1 MLTYTPKSASAHSPV
16 KEQDKPWLLVLLCL
30 FWLLPGLVGHDPWKP
45 EENEN
50 AALVISLLRSNNWV
64 VPYLADQ
71 PYFETAPLYFWIAA
85 SLANALTWF
94 GIAVHDAARLTSGL
108 WMGMAFWG
116 AGLAGREIFGHRFG
130 RLTVVLL
137 LGSLGLLVWG
147 HHIAPAVLL
156 VAANAWLIYALA
168 LSLRQPL
175 WAGVLLGLSLLVMLL
190 GATWADALL
199 GLMVALG
206 ILVLPQWRKS
216 TALVTIVT
224 AIIIALPL
232 AALWGYALQSQSPV
246 LFQAWWRNFA
256 WGAYGGAQTVQWLQQ
271 PGYLLSLL
279 PWFAWPVLPLAMW
292 SLWINR
298 AELQFNSRWSLLL
311 WFTSA
316 QFIFVFFAGHTS
328 EAIALPLLIAFS
340 LIATRGV
347 DDLRRGA
354 ASALNSFAILTFGLG
369 AVTLWLIWGM
379 LFFEQPQVVKYFS
392 RYSSASIAVDPY
404 GFIFAF
410 IATVLWGGVL
420 LRRRAMGRKALTNWG
435 CGLILVLAVTVGLF
449 QDWINAGKT
458 YRPVA
463 DAVHILV
470 SKIQPGCI
478 DAVGLPSAPL
488 GAIAYF
494 GTAKLETDPANEC
507 AMAIR
512 AASNVPKQPWT
523 ALAQAR
529 RLGES
534 KESFV
539 IYLK

>member
-1 MLTYTPKSASAHSPV
+1 MLTYTPQSASTNAPV

-30 FWLLPGLVGHDPWKP
+30 FWLIPGLVGHDPWKP

-50 AALVISLLRSNNWV
+50 AALVISLLRSSNWV

-94 GIAVHDAARLTSGL
+94 GIAVHDAARLSTGL
-108 WMGMAFWG
+108 WMGVAFWG

-130 RLTVVLL
+130 RLTVVLM
-137 LGSLGLLVWG
+137 LGALGLLVWG

-156 VAANAWLIYALA
+156 LAANAWLIYALV

-175 WAGVLLGLSLLVMLL
+175 WAGVLLGLSLLVLLL

-199 GLMVALG
+199 GLLIALG

-232 AALWGYALQSQSPV
+232 AALWGYALQSQSSL

-256 WGAYGGAQTVQWLQQ
+256 WGAYGGAQTVQYLLQ

-279 PWFAWPVLPLAMW
+279 PWFAWPILPLAVW

-298 AELQFNSRWSLLL
+298 AELKFNSRWNLLL

-316 QFIFVFFAGHTS
+316 HFMFVFFAGHPS
-328 EAIALPLLIAFS
+328 EAIALPLLIALS
-340 LIATRGV
+340 LIATRGI

-369 AVTLWLIWGM
+369 AVMLWLIWGM
-379 LFFEQPQVVKYFS
+379 LFFEQQQVVKYFA
-392 RYSSASIAVDPY
+392 RYSSASVAVDPY
-404 GFIFAF
+404 GFIFALV
-410 IATVLWGGVL
+410 ATVLWGGVL

-463 DAVHILV
+463 DSLHTLV
-470 SKIQPGCI
+470 SKIQPTCI
-478 DAVGLPSAPL
+478 DVADLPSAPL

-494 GTAKLETDPANEC
+494 GTTKLETNPANQC

-512 AASNVPKQPWT
+512 AANNVPKQHWT